1 MRSVVITGASGG
13 LGRALALH
21 HARQGCVLGLL
32 GRDEQRLE
40 AVAAACRELGARV
53 SIGAIDVRSRETM
66 AGWLEGFDNE
76 TPVDLLIANAGVMEG
91 RPANGPIEVANAGYA
106 LIQTNVLGV
115 LNTVQPLLPKM
126 IARGRGQIAIISSI
140 AAFVPLPDA
149 PSYSAS
155 KAALLN
161 YGLSL
166 RALLADLGIRVNVV
180 CPGYITTP
188 MTLRESGA
196 KPSKISPERAADLID
211 RRLNRDQAVIVFP
224 FWFGLA
230 TRISGLLPDRLQ
242 RWVGQP
248 FRFTIS
254 DP

>member
-1 MRSVVITGASGG
+1 MRSVVITGASSG

-21 HARQGCVLGLL
+21 YARQRCTLGLL
-32 GRDEQRLE
+32 GRDEPRLA

-53 SIGAIDVRSRETM
+53 STGAIDVRSREAM
-66 AGWLEGFDNE
+66 AAWLEDFDNGA
-76 TPVDLLIANAGVMEG
+76 PVDLLIANAGVMEG
-91 RPANGPIEVANAGYA
+91 RQAGAQIEAADAGYA
-106 LIQTNVLGV
+106 LMQTNVLGV
-115 LNTVQPLLPKM
+115 INTVQPLLPAM

-155 KAALLN
+155 KAAGLQ

-166 RALLADLGIRVNVV
+166 RAQLADLGIRVNVV

-196 KPSKISPERAADLID
+196 KPSEMSPERAADLIG
-211 RRLNRDQAVIVFP
+211 RRLEGDRAVIVLP

-242 RWVGQP
+242 RWIGRP
-248 FRFTIS
+248 FRFTVS
-254 DP
+254 DS